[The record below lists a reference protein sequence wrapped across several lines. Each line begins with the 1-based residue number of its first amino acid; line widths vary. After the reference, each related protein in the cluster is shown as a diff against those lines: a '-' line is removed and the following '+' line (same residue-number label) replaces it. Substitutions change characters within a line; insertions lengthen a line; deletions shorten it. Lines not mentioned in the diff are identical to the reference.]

1 MDFDSSLFDGV
12 LIRTLFHRC
21 AQCFVDMILFD
32 PASPSVKSY
41 QLVEVVSGGRA
52 PGKSSSLASPQIL
65 VIGRFHCFGAVRL
78 EKVIFFWIALIY
90 KTYVIFH
97 YSFNR
102 ANAGCCFLLACC
114 LLAACLLLACCLL
127 AACLLLAC
135 CLLAACLLL
144 ACCCCCCCCL
154 LLLLLLFPPPPAAAA
169 SSSSSCCCCRWCKHF
184 AEKENN
190 SLGRLV
196 WRWRE
201 IRAGDASRERECL
214 QKAELMKHSS
224 GSGRWQRCAT
234 GFSDFNVVDMMMLP
248 IAITWKSMFVRKQS

>member
-1 MDFDSSLFDGV
+1 MFRIDFDSSLFDGL

-32 PASPSVKSY
+32 PTSPSVK
-41 QLVEVVSGGRA
+41 VVSARRSCIGRPCAWKKFKFGITTTFSNWTISLFWGRA
-52 PGKSSSLASPQIL
+52 PRKSS
-65 VIGRFHCFGAVRL
+65 
-78 EKVIFFWIALIY
+78 IFVLRWFIKLMLY
-90 KTYVIFH
+90 LQTF
-97 YSFNR
+97 
-102 ANAGCCFLLACC
+102 
-114 LLAACLLLACCLL
+114 
-127 AACLLLAC
+127 
-135 CLLAACLLL
+135 
-144 ACCCCCCCCL
+144 
-154 LLLLLLFPPPPAAAA
+154 
-169 SSSSSCCCCRWCKHF
+169 CRKR
-184 AEKENN
+184 KYYN

-224 GSGRWQRCAT
+224 GSGCWQRCAT